1 MGKMYLKEW
10 VMKKQPLLHVFVYIW
25 SKFLI
30 KIFLLKI
37 SKDVSTLLPKM
48 MLRKEWYFGCRA
60 LWSVNFKQI
69 EQMQVEFD
77 LETDPYITV
86 GQVKSQVGLFQIIL
100 QELFLYDLNAQGKHV
115 FDKKQCMEYN
125 WPTLQ
130 CVYYNVIR
138 NG

>member
-1 MGKMYLKEW
+1 
-10 VMKKQPLLHVFVYIW
+10 
-25 SKFLI
+25 
-30 KIFLLKI
+30 
-37 SKDVSTLLPKM
+37 
-48 MLRKEWYFGCRA
+48 MLRKERYFGCRG
-60 LWSVNFKQI
+60 LWSGNIKQI

-125 WPTLQ
+125 
-130 CVYYNVIR
+130 
-138 NG
+138 